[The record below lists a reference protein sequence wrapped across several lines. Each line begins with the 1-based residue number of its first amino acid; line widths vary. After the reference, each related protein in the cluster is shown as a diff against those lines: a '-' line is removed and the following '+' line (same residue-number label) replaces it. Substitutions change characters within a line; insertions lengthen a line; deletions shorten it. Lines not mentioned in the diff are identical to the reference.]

1 MADPAFVDALG
12 FIGGITIAL
21 SAPLQLYRSCQT
33 RSTKDISFGWITS
46 YLIGIYLICIYG
58 ILANL
63 PPIWGPVLL
72 EIFCGT
78 ALMVLKVKLDLFE
91 KKSYSRTIGTQTG
104 AEVVEE
110 SAARL

>member
-1 MADPAFVDALG
+1 MADRAFVDALG

-21 SAPLQLYRSCQT
+21 SAPLQLYRSCRT

-46 YLIGIYLICIYG
+46 YLVGIYLICVYG
-58 ILANL
+58 ILARL

-72 EIFCGT
+72 EIVCGT

-91 KKSYSRTIGTQTG
+91 KKTYSRTIGTQTG
-104 AEVVEE
+104 LDVEE